1 MARERAGDTS
11 QPTAEFVRKRAP
23 RRTPDPESIVDV
35 TIELLRRHGESGFR
49 LDELQRLTGINKSS
63 LYRLFGDR
71 DGLLATAY
79 SKIFKA
85 YVMESVVG
93 MDSIVKRANSPA
105 ELRAGLQAATAFVA
119 SPQRFGQRL
128 DRTAIIAGVRGR
140 PEYREMLSK
149 AQTELTNAVAQLI
162 EEASQ
167 RGLVNLK
174 MSARVGAQFIQAVTL
189 GRVIA
194 EIEDTNDDAMRDE
207 WISLMND
214 LVDHVL
220 FDGLIDA

>member
-1 MARERAGDTS
+1 
-11 QPTAEFVRKRAP
+11 V
-23 RRTPDPESIVDV
+23 VDV
-35 TIELLRRHGESGFR
+35 TIELLRKHGESGFR

-79 SKIFKA
+79 TKVFTA
-85 YVMESVVG
+85 YVMESIIG
-93 MDSIVKRANSPA
+93 MEAVIKRASSPA
-105 ELRAGLQAATAFVA
+105 ELRAGLQAATAFVS
-119 SPQRFGQRL
+119 SPQRFNQRL
-128 DRTAIIAGVRGR
+128 DRAAIIAGVRGR
-140 PEYREMLSK
+140 PEYRQILSK
-149 AQTELTNAVAQLI
+149 AQSELTNAIAQLI

-174 MSARVGAQFIQAVTL
+174 HSPQVGAQFIQAVTL

-194 EIEDTNDDAMRDE
+194 EIEDIDDAVGRE
-207 WISLMND
+207 AWISLVND

-220 FDGLIDA
+220 FDGLVDG